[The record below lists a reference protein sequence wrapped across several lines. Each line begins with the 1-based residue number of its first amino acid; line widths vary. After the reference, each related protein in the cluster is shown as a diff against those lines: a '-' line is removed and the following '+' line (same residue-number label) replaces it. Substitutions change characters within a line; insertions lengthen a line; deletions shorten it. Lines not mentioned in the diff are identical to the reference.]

1 MRTWKCTT
9 GRVGSRM
16 GIQAAWGHCGL
27 QPRPHQEADGCPAGA
42 APEHQADPGAPWGG
56 SPPPSC
62 RWAVRTGSS
71 PPTMSSRFSSG
82 TTEEPSPVVSVR
94 AARAC
99 ALPVGRQSDL
109 AGTAASK
116 PLAVCTPNP
125 GRPTAHGAC
134 WEGGLRFERFREGRV
149 QEVRNRES
157 ARCSGKT
164 AGTQKSLEVLRE
176 QEGRHWPSAGGGMR
190 VWGLA

>member
-1 MRTWKCTT
+1 MYDWP
-9 GRVGSRM
+9 GGV
-16 GIQAAWGHCGL
+16 Q
-27 QPRPHQEADGCPAGA
+27 DG
-42 APEHQADPGAPWGG
+42 DPGCLGSLRSPAKAASGG
-56 SPPPSC
+56 RRVSSRCSPGASGRPRGPVGREPPSC
-62 RWAVRTGSS
+62 GWAVRTGSS
-71 PPTMSSRFSSG
+71 PPTTSSRFSSG

-94 AARAC
+94 AACAC

-109 AGTAASK
+109 TGTAASK

-125 GRPTAHGAC
+125 RRPTAHGAC
-134 WEGGLRFERFREGRV
+134 WEGGLRSERFREGRV
-149 QEVRNRES
+149 QEVRDRES